1 MIKLYLKSIIKGRI
15 KFSQV
20 PKIYQDDVRQGL
32 EEKVNSGEITEEQ
45 LSEYLQS

>member
-1 MIKLYLKSIIKGRI
+1 MVKLYIKSIIKGRI

-20 PKIYQDDVRQGL
+20 PKIYQDDVKEGL
-32 EEKVNSGEITEEQ
+32 KEKVTVGEITEEQ